1 MNKSGFVKI
10 DRKITEWEWYKV
22 VNTRALFEHL
32 IYIANYEDKKW
43 QGITIQRGQVVTSIK
58 SLSDETGLTEQEV
71 KTSLKHLKS
80 TSNITIKTTNKY
92 SLVTVENYDLYQTKK
107 RKSTSK
113 ITSNE
118 TNEQQST
125 NNNIRNKRNNKEI
138 KNIFP
143 LPNFSEDN
151 LQKLYDN

>member
-58 SLSDETGLTEQEV
+58 SLSDEE
-71 KTSLKHLKS
+71 KK
-80 TSNITIKTTNKY
+80 INK
-92 SLVTVENYDLYQTKK
+92 Q
-107 RKSTSK
+107 
-113 ITSNE
+113 
-118 TNEQQST
+118 
-125 NNNIRNKRNNKEI
+125 NNKQRNKRATNN
-138 KNIFP
+138 
-143 LPNFSEDN
+143 
-151 LQKLYDN
+151 

>member
-71 KTSLKHLKS
+71 KTS
-80 TSNITIKTTNKY
+80 
-92 SLVTVENYDLYQTKK
+92 
-107 RKSTSK
+107 
-113 ITSNE
+113 
-118 TNEQQST
+118 
-125 NNNIRNKRNNKEI
+125 
-138 KNIFP
+138 
-143 LPNFSEDN
+143 
-151 LQKLYDN
+151 